1 MPVNLILK
9 TYNRTALFVYQLLAL
24 SFFCILFT
32 GCGYRLGQGSIPDTY
47 DTISV
52 PYVCGDID
60 GALTSAIIK
69 EIEANSGLSYT
80 NHCGSLIL
88 SINLLDLRDQ
98 NIGFR
103 YDRDKRDRVTDC
115 IVPTETR
122 ITAIVEVKVIEA
134 CSGKIV
140 MGPVILSS
148 NKDFDHDYYSS
159 RNGVN
164 IFSLGQLNDI
174 DAARDAVKTPLNRAL
189 ARKIVEYVNES
200 W

>member
-1 MPVNLILK
+1 MNSISK
-9 TYNRTALFVYQLLAL
+9 TCKAAIIFTVLLQL
-24 SFFCILFT
+24 SFVLT
-32 GCGYRLGQGSIPDTY
+32 SCGYRIGQGSIPDRY
-47 DTISV
+47 DSISV
-52 PYVCGDID
+52 PYICGDID
-60 GALTSAIIK
+60 GALTSAVIR
-69 EIEANSGLSYT
+69 EFEANSGLKYVNS
-80 NHCGSLIL
+80 CGSLIL

-103 YDRDKRDRVTDC
+103 YDRDKRDRITDC

-134 CSGKIV
+134 CSGKCV
-140 MGPVILSS
+140 LGPVVLSS
-148 NKDFDHDYYSS
+148 SVDFDHDYYSS

-174 DAARDAVKTPLNRAL
+174 DAARDAVRTPLNRAL